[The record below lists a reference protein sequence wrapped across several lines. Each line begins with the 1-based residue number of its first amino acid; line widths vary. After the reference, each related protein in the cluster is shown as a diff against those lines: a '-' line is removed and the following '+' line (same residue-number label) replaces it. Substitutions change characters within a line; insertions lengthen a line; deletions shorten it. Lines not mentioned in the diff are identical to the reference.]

1 MKRYIGADLGT
12 SALKLLL
19 VDETGAI
26 EKKVTRSYGVSYPAP
41 GWSEQ
46 SPEDWWE
53 ALRLGLRELLSET
66 DPETLCGIGVGG
78 QMHGLVVLDDGDRV
92 IRPAIL
98 WNDGRTAK
106 QTEALNRDVSRLAD
120 ATANMA
126 FAGFTAPKILWM
138 KEREPENFAKI
149 SKLMLPK
156 DYLNYRLT
164 GRACTDFSDASGL
177 LLLDVAQK
185 KWSSVMLEIC
195 GIREEQLPKLCESCD
210 VVGTVLPAVAAELG
224 IPELPVVAGA
234 GDNAAAAV
242 GTGTLN
248 DIGKIIANLCNK
260 PYMIVGTAPSMD
272 GFSSATSS
280 MIRDGLKISLNSKCP
295 EIVIGDLDILSKAP
309 LRMIRAGIGDMAA
322 KYVSIGE
329 WQLSRIINGEYYC
342 PEIAALVS
350 AALKKCADNAAGIM
364 TRDPEAVRAVM
375 EGMVLA
381 GIAANYA
388 GISYPVSGI
397 EHYISHIWDMRA
409 LEFDSPCD
417 LHGIQCGVSTLLALK
432 VFDYARTVVPDREKA
447 LAAAKRFNYDEYR
460 QTLVA
465 ALGKSADSM
474 IANEAREGKY
484 DPEKHA
490 ARLEVILSRYDEI
503 SAVINNMPSYD
514 TVCATL
520 NAAGFPLTPAELGFS
535 PKEVHDAFVFSKDI
549 RDKYIISRLL
559 WDLGLL
565 DEAANTLFPY

>member
-1 MKRYIGADLGT
+1 MSVDTSIEALLARDGYLCQCGKYHFAKVRDVVIESGAVKQIPDLVRKYGAKT
-12 SALKLLL
+12 VFVFS
-19 VDETGAI
+19 DENTHAAAGKTVLSILAEAGI
-26 EKKVTRSYGVSYPAP
+26 SYGSFVFPGERFEPA
-41 GWSEQ
+41 E
-46 SPEDWWE
+46 E
-53 ALRLGLRELLSET
+53 AVGSAAMHV
-66 DPETLCGIGVGG
+66 DP
-78 QMHGLVVLDDGDRV
+78 
-92 IRPAIL
+92 
-98 WNDGRTAK
+98 
-106 QTEALNRDVSRLAD
+106 
-120 ATANMA
+120 
-126 FAGFTAPKILWM
+126 
-138 KEREPENFAKI
+138 
-149 SKLMLPK
+149 
-156 DYLNYRLT
+156 
-164 GRACTDFSDASGL
+164 
-177 LLLDVAQK
+177 
-185 KWSSVMLEIC
+185 
-195 GIREEQLPKLCESCD
+195 SCD
-210 VVGTVLPAVAAELG
+210 MIIT
-224 IPELPVVAGA
+224 
-234 GDNAAAAV
+234 V

-309 LRMIRAGIGDMAA
+309 LRMIQAGIGDMAA

-460 QTLVA
+460 QTLVS
-465 ALGKSADSM
+465 ALGKSADGM

-484 DPEKHA
+484 NPEKHA

-503 SAVINNMPSYD
+503 SGVINNMPSYD

-565 DEAANTLFPY
+565 DEAADTLFPC